1 MRPDADTEV
10 QRISFAIEKVLNS
23 DGWIDGVKVY
33 DRRHLRKIAE
43 SMARK
48 TAEPSRF
55 VNQGFHNTSITECI
69 MRQQLET
76 NPAAVVDLVA
86 DIVTSGKT
94 MVGIDRPMLVS
105 VDNKSLPLDLEA
117 RWATDETSANQGIR
131 DAVGQIFDL
140 AITQAFWDM
149 KSDERMRYIYTLEP
163 KPRTGTT
170 GERLIKVDTKTN
182 SRIEVT
188 YEGAKLT
195 VKDAFGLMRLFDQTP
210 NALIA
215 HSSII
220 NDLNEPSVTDEDELS
235 SAISSYHS
243 ATGRPSTLIV
253 FAGLLPGG
261 PGKSRGFDLHAVTAL
276 QIEDTYFLES
286 RWGMTADM
294 HLNGLTANELLTA
307 MTLPESFVQEEFDT
321 GEQPYMRVIDPSYP
335 TPRTARAPQ
344 HIAMQRENEQILEI
358 EKHAQSNPNI
368 QAQEKYFEELE
379 KWEAKRSEHME
390 IFGEDLPFTVP
401 APQPP
406 STQPS

>member
-1 MRPDADTEV
+1 MRRDADTEV
-10 QRISFAIEKVLNS
+10 QRISHAIEKVLSS

-55 VNQGFHNTSITECI
+55 VNQGFHNTSLTECI

-76 NPAAVVDLVA
+76 DPAMVAELVA
-86 DIVTSGKT
+86 DIVTKGKT
-94 MVGIDRPMLVS
+94 VIGKTNIAVA
-105 VDNKSLPLDLEA
+105 VDNKSLALDLEA

-140 AITQAFWDM
+140 TVTQAFWELH
-149 KSDERMRYIYTLEP
+149 SDERMRYIYTQEQ
-163 KPRTGTT
+163 KPRAGTT
-170 GERLIKVDTKTN
+170 GERLIKVDTATN

-195 VKDAFGLMRLFDQTP
+195 VKDAFALSRIFDGTP
-210 NALIA
+210 NALIV

-220 NDLNEPSVTDEDELS
+220 TNLNEPSVTNAEELS
-235 SAISSYHS
+235 RAISTYHS
-243 ATGRPSTLIV
+243 LTGRPSILIV
-253 FAGLLPGG
+253 FASLLPGG

-294 HLNGLTANELLTA
+294 HLNGLTADELLNA
-307 MTLPESFVQEEFDT
+307 MTLPEALVQEEFDT
-321 GEQPYMRVIDPSYP
+321 GEPPYMRNIDPAYP

-344 HIAMQRENEQILEI
+344 HLAMQRENEQILEI
-358 EKHAQSNPNI
+358 EKHAQSNPNV

-401 APQPP
+401 APSPP